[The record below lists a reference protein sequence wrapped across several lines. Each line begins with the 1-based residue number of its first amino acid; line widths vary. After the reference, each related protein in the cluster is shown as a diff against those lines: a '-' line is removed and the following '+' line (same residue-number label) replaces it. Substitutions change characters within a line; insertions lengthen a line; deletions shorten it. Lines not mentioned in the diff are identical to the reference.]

1 MHMINVIKKFTDY
14 LCYDDECHLKLYA
27 SNEKRKEVG
36 GVGPTDLFHACPH
49 NSIAVFG
56 GYYGFSLLFS
66 CFRDGKKQPMV
77 HLFSSA

>member
-36 GVGPTDLFHACPH
+36 PTDLFHACAEAH
-49 NSIAVFG
+49 TTV
-56 GYYGFSLLFS
+56 
-66 CFRDGKKQPMV
+66 
-77 HLFSSA
+77 